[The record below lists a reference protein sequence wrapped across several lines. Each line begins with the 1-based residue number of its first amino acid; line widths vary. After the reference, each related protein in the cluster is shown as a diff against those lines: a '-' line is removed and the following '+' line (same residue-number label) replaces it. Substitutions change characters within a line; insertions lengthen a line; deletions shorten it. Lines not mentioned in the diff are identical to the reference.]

1 MKRKMELKVG
11 DAMTRGVIYIKPKDS
26 IQRVAEIM
34 KKNDIDS
41 VIVID
46 NGVGVGIVTDRDIIA
61 KVVAHDRDP
70 KTTRISEIMTSPLIT
85 ITPDTD
91 IDDAARKMRD
101 KDIRRLIVTQDG
113 NIIGML
119 SEFDLVRVEP
129 ALHLLIREHSQWDI
143 ADMTSPV
150 GTISGIC
157 EVCSNYSE
165 DLRSFNGRLVCEEC
179 ASED

>member
-1 MKRKMELKVG
+1 MELKVG
-11 DAMTRGVIYIKPKDS
+11 DAMTRGVIYVTPDEN
-26 IQRVAEIM
+26 IQRVASVM

-46 NGVGVGIVTDRDIIA
+46 NGVGVGIITNTDIIA
-61 KVVAHDRDP
+61 KVVADGKDP
-70 KTTRISEIMTSPLIT
+70 KQVKVSETMTSPLIT
-85 ITPDTD
+85 IKPEQD

-101 KDIRRLIVTQDG
+101 NEVRRLVVTKDS
-113 NIIGML
+113 NIIGIL

-143 ADMTSPV
+143 ADIPSPEV
-150 GTISGIC
+150 TISGVC

-165 DLRSFNGRLVCEEC
+165 NLRPFNGRLMCEEC

>member
-1 MKRKMELKVG
+1 MELKVG
-11 DAMTRGVIYIKPKDS
+11 DAMTRGVIYVKPDDNV
-26 IQRVAEIM
+26 QRVAEIM

-46 NGVGVGIVTDRDIIA
+46 NGVGVGIVTDMDIIA
-61 KVVAHDRDP
+61 KVVATGKDP
-70 KTTRISEIMTSPLIT
+70 KTTTVSKIMTSPLIT
-85 ITPDTD
+85 ITPDAD
-91 IDDAARKMRD
+91 IDDAAREMRD
-101 KDIRRLIVTQDG
+101 REVRRLIVTQDG

-143 ADMTSPV
+143 ADIASPTT
-150 GTISGIC
+150 TISGIC
-157 EVCSNYSE
+157 EVCGNYSE
-165 DLRSFNGRLVCEEC
+165 DLMPLNGRLVCEEC

>member
-1 MKRKMELKVG
+1 MKQKMELKVG
-11 DAMTRGVIYIKPKDS
+11 DAMTRGVIYVKPEDNV
-26 IQRVAEIM
+26 QRVAEIM

-41 VIVID
+41 VIVIN
-46 NGVGVGIVTDRDIIA
+46 NGIGVGIVTDTDIIA
-61 KVVAHDRDP
+61 KVVADGENPR
-70 KTTRISEIMTSPLIT
+70 TTPVSDIMTSPLIT
-85 ITPDTD
+85 IEPGAD
-91 IDDAARKMRD
+91 IDDAAIEMRD
-101 KDIRRLIVTQDG
+101 KDVRRLIVARGG

-143 ADMTSPV
+143 ADVASPA

-157 EVCSNYSE
+157 EVCGNYSE
-165 DLRSFNGRLVCEEC
+165 DLRPFNGRLMCEEC

>member
-1 MKRKMELKVG
+1 MELKVG
-11 DAMTRGVIYIKPKDS
+11 DAMTRGVIYVRPDEN

-46 NGVGVGIVTDRDIIA
+46 NGIGVGIVTDTDVIA
-61 KVVAHDRDP
+61 KVVAEGKDP
-70 KTTRISEIMTSPLIT
+70 KTVVVSDIMTSPLVT
-85 ITPDTD
+85 IDPDKD
-91 IDDAARKMRD
+91 VDDAARMMRD
-101 KDIRRLIVTQDG
+101 RDVRRLVVTQNS

-119 SEFDLVRVEP
+119 SEFDLVSVEP

-143 ADMTSPV
+143 ADLSQEV

-157 EVCSNYSE
+157 EVCDNYSE
-165 DLRSFNGRLVCEEC
+165 SLRPVNGRLMCEDCLNE
-179 ASED
+179 E

>member
-1 MKRKMELKVG
+1 MAKMELKVG
-11 DAMTRGVIYIKPKDS
+11 DAMTRGVIYVTPDDN
-26 IQRVAEIM
+26 IQRVAAIM
-34 KKNDIDS
+34 KQNDIDS

-46 NGVGVGIVTDRDIIA
+46 DGVGVGIITNTDIIA
-61 KVVAHDRDP
+61 KVVADGKDP
-70 KTTRISEIMTSPLIT
+70 RMVMVSDIMTSPLIT
-85 ITPDTD
+85 IKPEKD

-101 KDIRRLIVTQDG
+101 NEIRRLVVTQDS
-113 NIIGML
+113 NIVGML

-143 ADMTSPV
+143 ADIPANES
-150 GTISGIC
+150 TISGIC

-165 DLRSFNGRLVCEEC
+165 NLRPFNGRLMCEEC